1 MGFQFYFEVHTIIS
15 VMSTCQVKQ
24 IHELDCAIYDI
35 QVLHLE
41 VLLVLNKSP
50 NDIYLESTIQ

>member
-1 MGFQFYFEVHTIIS
+1 
-15 VMSTCQVKQ
+15 MSTSQVKQ
-24 IHELDCAIYDI
+24 IHELDSGIYDI